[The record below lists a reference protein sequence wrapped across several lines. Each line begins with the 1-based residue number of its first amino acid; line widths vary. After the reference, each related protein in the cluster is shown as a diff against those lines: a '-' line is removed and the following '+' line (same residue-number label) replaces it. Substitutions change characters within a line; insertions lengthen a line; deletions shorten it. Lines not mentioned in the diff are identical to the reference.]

1 MVSTN
6 VIVSEGNTV
15 NPGNSRG
22 LSDEGKRKM
31 SSNFEHAHEENEDYG
46 KKFRPDREIYVVK
59 KGREQRAFNVQKV
72 ISAVG
77 KSAYR
82 APDKIHQRRKKS
94 RSAAMW

>member
-31 SSNFEHAHEENEDYG
+31 SSNFEHAHEENEDLLCSV
-46 KKFRPDREIYVVK
+46 RQTQDHIVVL
-59 KGREQRAFNVQKV
+59 RTV
-72 ISAVG
+72 
-77 KSAYR
+77 
-82 APDKIHQRRKKS
+82 KS
-94 RSAAMW
+94 RTEQFLAFQKFSGKDAEMTDIIVGS